1 MIEKIYNWW
10 KIFNGLDI
18 LCLKTKQDIWISQM
32 RVVLRAKR
40 SSSILTSCCL
50 WLWNIIVQM
59 FGNLLKSRRTAR
71 EAYQERIQWVTQRCA
86 NSLWDSEEHSRG
98 QDSSNAPVW
107 RDAKPNT
114 AEANLRQIQ
123 EHDKLYP
130 SLPGFDNP
138 VVQNS
143 DPDQEAGQG
152 ATEVAHIPGALYQN
166 IAMV

>member
-1 MIEKIYNWW
+1 MASIFYVWRPNKISGYHKCEWSGVPNDPPPYWHVAVC
-10 KIFNGLDI
+10 GSETL
-18 LCLKTKQDIWISQM
+18 LSRCLAI
-32 RVVLRAKR
+32 
-40 SSSILTSCCL
+40 C
-50 WLWNIIVQM
+50 
-59 FGNLLKSRRTAR
+59 LLKSRRTAR

-107 RDAKPNT
+107 RDTNSNT

-123 EHDKLYP
+123 EHDNCHP

-143 DPDQEAGQG
+143 DTNQEAGQG